1 MNRFIKFFKE
11 SRDLGLSK
19 KIICIAIILFLG
31 SVFFEAVG
39 LSLIFPIISIFFTG
53 EAFQNLIGNQ
63 TTIKSVIDFISS
75 LGISVNK
82 LNLILLLSTVIILRQ
97 FLIFFRAT
105 WSALMIAELIYKLR
119 QRAFGNFLLS
129 KEDLFNKKS
138 SGNTVNDMSIEVNQA
153 AAIMIKGID
162 LIGIITMFIVYI
174 SIMFYLSISLTLL
187 TISSFV
193 MTTYLLKGLWSKS
206 AIVGGQITSNNRL
219 FMSHVTQ
226 RFSNLRLLK
235 LTGDVVYE
243 KKFMDKITEEQRQ
256 KQFKAGYLVALTNSC
271 IEPFIFILA
280 SLILYGA
287 IEIFGQT
294 LLDVGLFSL
303 ILIRGVPLARSGF
316 AAWQAIEGK
325 WASLRAIKK
334 TIDDLASNKENF
346 SGSHMF
352 NTNATSVV
360 FNKVS
365 YRYNNEEKYVINAI
379 SFEIN
384 AGEIIA
390 LVGPSGAGKSTLIDL
405 IPRLKIPESGEILIN
420 NININTLKLNDLRK
434 NIAFLPQTPQI
445 LDGSIKDHIMFGN
458 SEINDKDIW
467 SSLKKAGCEGLVK
480 NMNKG
485 IDTQIGNNGVLL
497 SGGERQRIDLA
508 RVLARNSSILILDEP
523 SSNLDVL
530 TENIINSA
538 ILEEQ
543 KQYNKTIIQIG
554 HRLRSFKIFN
564 KIIVLNNGMIE
575 AIGSHDEVIKN
586 SDWYSEAWLLSEK

>member
-11 SRDLGLSK
+11 SRDLGLSN
-19 KIICIAIILFLG
+19 KIIFIAITLFLG
-31 SVFFEAVG
+31 SVIFEAIG
-39 LSLIFPIISIFFTG
+39 LSLIFPIISLFFAG
-53 EAFQNLIGNQ
+53 DAVQNIIGSQ
-63 TTIKSVIDFISS
+63 TTVKAVIDFISS
-75 LGISVNK
+75 LGISANK
-82 LNLILLLSTVIILRQ
+82 LNLVILFTTVIFLRQ
-97 FLIFFRAT
+97 FLIFFRAA
-105 WSALMIAELIYKLR
+105 WSALMIAELVYKLR
-119 QRAFGNFLLS
+119 KKAFGDFLLS

-138 SGNTVNDMSIEVNQA
+138 AGNTVNDMSIEVNQA
-153 AAIMIKGID
+153 AIIMIKGID
-162 LIGIITMFIVYI
+162 LIGIITMFIVYVC
-174 SIMFYLSISLTLL
+174 IMFYLSISLTLL
-187 TISSFV
+187 TILSFFI
-193 MTTYLLKGLWSKS
+193 TTFLLKGLWSKS
-206 AIVGGQITSNNRL
+206 AAVGGQITSNNRL

-235 LTGDVVYE
+235 LTGDVVFE

-256 KQFKAGYLVALTNSC
+256 KQFKAGYLIALTNSC

-280 SLILYGA
+280 AFILYGA
-287 IEIFGQT
+287 IEIFGKS

-316 AAWQAIEGK
+316 SAWQGIESK
-325 WASLRAIKK
+325 WASLKAIKK
-334 TIDDLASNKENF
+334 TIDDFEKNKEDF
-346 SGSHMF
+346 SGSYTL
-352 NTNATSVV
+352 NKDASSIA

-365 YRYNNEEKYVINAI
+365 YRYNNNGKYILNSI

-384 AGEIIA
+384 AGEMIA

-420 NININTLKLNDLRK
+420 NTNINTIQLNDLRK

-445 LDGSIKDHIMFGN
+445 LDGSIKEHIMFGN
-458 SEINDKDIW
+458 SEIIDKDVVHA
-467 SSLKKAGCEGLVK
+467 LKKAGCEDLVNK
-480 NMNKG
+480 MDKG

-530 TENIINSA
+530 TENIINNA

-543 KQYNKTIIQIG
+543 KIYNKTIIQIG
-554 HRLRSFKIFN
+554 HRLRSFQIFN
-564 KIIVLNNGMIE
+564 QIVVLNNGIIE
-575 AIGSHDEVIKN
+575 AIGTHEKVLEN
-586 SDWYSEAWLLSEK
+586 SKWYNDAWLLSEK